1 MKQRKVTMSFLQVHL
16 ICGTDTEAARLA
28 PVALAMRAAGL
39 LQPVLVTS
47 DPAGLGLAAFE
58 LTADL
63 TVEAGSLTE
72 MIERFDDLWSGRTPD
87 AIVVPGSTVT
97 SLAAALAAAWRH
109 IPIVH
114 LGAGR
119 RIDEL
124 DRTSPDEADGR
135 LITQV
140 AAMHLAP
147 TSIAAMDLLDE
158 GIAARDILITGDTA
172 YDAALAI
179 ARRNLPVSQIAQ
191 ANPYGDGRAADRAAQ
206 ATAALL
212 GLAGQPAP
220 MPIADVDTPTTTVP
234 FGA

>member
-1 MKQRKVTMSFLQVHL
+1 MSFPQVHL
-16 ICGTDTEAARLA
+16 VCGTDAEAARLA
-28 PVALAMRAAGL
+28 PVALAIRAAGL
-39 LQPVLVTS
+39 VQPILVTS

-63 TVEAGSLTE
+63 MVEAGALTG
-72 MIERFDDLWSGRTPD
+72 MIERFDDLWSTATPD

-119 RIDEL
+119 RT
-124 DRTSPDEADGR
+124 DRADEADAR
-135 LITQV
+135 LITQL
-140 AAMHLAP
+140 AAVHLAP
-147 TSIAAMDLLDE
+147 TAIAAMDLLDE
-158 GIAARDILITGDTA
+158 GIAARDILVTGDTA

-179 ARRNLPVSQIAQ
+179 TRRNLPSSQIAQ
-191 ANPYGDGRAADRAAQ
+191 ANPYSDGRAADRAAQ

-212 GLAGQPAP
+212 GRAAQPDP
-220 MPIADVDTPTTTVP
+220 MPIPDVDAPATTVG

>member
-1 MKQRKVTMSFLQVHL
+1 MLFPQVHL

-28 PVALAMRAAGL
+28 PVALALRAAGL
-39 LQPVLVTS
+39 VQPVLVTS

-58 LTADL
+58 LAADL
-63 TVEAGSLTE
+63 TVEAGPLSE
-72 MIERFDDLWSGRTPD
+72 MIGRFDDLWSGREPD

-114 LGAGR
+114 LGAGQR
-119 RIDEL
+119 SDEL
-124 DRTSPDEADGR
+124 DRASVDEPDAR

-140 AAMHLAP
+140 AAVHLAP

-158 GIAARDILITGDTA
+158 GIAAMDILVTGDTA

-179 ARRNLPVSQIAQ
+179 ARRNLPSSQIAQ
-191 ANPYGDGRAADRAAQ
+191 ANPYSDGRAADRAAQ

-212 GLAGQPAP
+212 GLAGPPDP
-220 MPIADVDTPTTTVP
+220 MPIPDMDAPATTVP

>member
-1 MKQRKVTMSFLQVHL
+1 MSFPQVHL
-16 ICGTDTEAARLA
+16 ICGTDNEAARLA

-63 TVEAGSLTE
+63 MVEAGPLGE
-72 MIERFDDLWSGRTPD
+72 MIARFDDLWSERTPD

-97 SLAAALAAAWRH
+97 SLAAALAASWRH
-109 IPIVH
+109 IPVVH
-114 LGAGR
+114 LGADR
-119 RIDEL
+119 RVDE
-124 DRTSPDEADGR
+124 PDEADGR

-140 AAMHLAP
+140 AAVHLVP

-158 GIAARDILITGDTA
+158 GIAARDILVTGDTA

-179 ARRNLPVSQIAQ
+179 ARRNLPSSQIAQ
-191 ANPYGDGRAADRAAQ
+191 ANPYSDGRAADRAAQ

-212 GLAGQPAP
+212 GLAEKPAP
-220 MPIADVDTPTTTVP
+220 MPIADMESPATTVP

>member
-1 MKQRKVTMSFLQVHL
+1 MSFPQVHL

-47 DPAGLGLAAFE
+47 DPAGLVPAAFE

-63 TVEAGSLTE
+63 TVEAGPLTE
-72 MIERFDDLWSGRTPD
+72 MINRFDELWSGHPPD

-114 LGAGR
+114 LSAGKR
-119 RIDEL
+119 TDE
-124 DRTSPDEADGR
+124 PDEAHGR

-140 AAMHLAP
+140 AAVHLAP

-158 GIAARDILITGDTA
+158 GIAARDILVTGDTA

-179 ARRNLPVSQIAQ
+179 ARRNLPSSQIAQ
-191 ANPYGDGRAADRAAQ
+191 ANPYGDGHAADRAAQ

-212 GLAGQPAP
+212 GLAAQPDP
-220 MPIADVDTPTTTVP
+220 MPISELETPASTVP

>member
-1 MKQRKVTMSFLQVHL
+1 MSFPQVHL

-63 TVEAGSLTE
+63 TVEAGPLTE
-72 MIERFDDLWSGRTPD
+72 MIERFDDLWSERAPN

-124 DRTSPDEADGR
+124 DRTSAEEADGR
-135 LITQV
+135 LITQM
-140 AAMHLAP
+140 AAVHLAP

-158 GIAARDILITGDTA
+158 GIAARDILVTGDTA

-179 ARRNLPVSQIAQ
+179 ARRNLPASQIAQ
-191 ANPYGDGRAADRAAQ
+191 ANPYSDGRAADRAAQ

-212 GLAGQPAP
+212 ALAAQPDP
-220 MPIADVDTPTTTVP
+220 MPIPDVDTPVTTA
-234 FGA
+234 GLEA

>member
-1 MKQRKVTMSFLQVHL
+1 MSFPQVHL
-16 ICGTDTEAARLA
+16 ICGTDSEAARLA

-39 LQPVLVTS
+39 LQPILVTS
-47 DPAGLGLAAFE
+47 DPAGLGLAPFE

-63 TVEAGSLTE
+63 TVEAGPLAE
-72 MIERFDDLWSGRTPD
+72 MIGRFDELWSGRTPD

-119 RIDEL
+119 RVDEL
-124 DRTSPDEADGR
+124 GRSSSEDADAR

-140 AAMHLAP
+140 AAVHLAP

-158 GIAARDILITGDTA
+158 GIAARDILVTGDTA

-179 ARRNLPVSQIAQ
+179 ARRNLPSSQIAQ
-191 ANPYGDGRAADRAAQ
+191 ANPYGDGRAADRTAQ

-212 GLAGQPAP
+212 GLAAQPAP
-220 MPIADVDTPTTTVP
+220 MPISDVDTPATTVP

>member
-1 MKQRKVTMSFLQVHL
+1 MSFPQVHL

-39 LQPVLVTS
+39 VQPVLVTS
-47 DPAGLGLAAFE
+47 DPAGLGLAPFE

-72 MIERFDDLWSGRTPD
+72 MIQRFDILWSGHAPD
-87 AIVVPGSTVT
+87 AIVVPGNTVT

-119 RIDEL
+119 RVADLEQA
-124 DRTSPDEADGR
+124 SADEADGR

-140 AAMHLAP
+140 AAVHLAP
-147 TSIAAMDLLDE
+147 TPIAAMDLLDE
-158 GIAARDILITGDTA
+158 GIAARDILVTGDTA

-179 ARRNLPVSQIAQ
+179 ARRNLPSSQIAQ

-220 MPIADVDTPTTTVP
+220 MPIPDVETPATTVP

>member
-1 MKQRKVTMSFLQVHL
+1 MSFPQVHL

-63 TVEAGSLTE
+63 TVEAGPLGE
-72 MIERFDDLWSGRTPD
+72 MIARFDDLWSGRTPD

-109 IPIVH
+109 IPVVH
-114 LGAGR
+114 LGADR
-119 RIDEL
+119 RVDE
-124 DRTSPDEADGR
+124 PDEADGR

-140 AAMHLAP
+140 AAVHLVP

-158 GIAARDILITGDTA
+158 GIAARDILVTGDTA

-179 ARRNLPVSQIAQ
+179 ARRNLPSSQIAQ
-191 ANPYGDGRAADRAAQ
+191 ANPYSDGRAADRAAQ

-212 GLAGQPAP
+212 GLAEQPAP
-220 MPIADVDTPTTTVP
+220 MPIADMESPATTVP